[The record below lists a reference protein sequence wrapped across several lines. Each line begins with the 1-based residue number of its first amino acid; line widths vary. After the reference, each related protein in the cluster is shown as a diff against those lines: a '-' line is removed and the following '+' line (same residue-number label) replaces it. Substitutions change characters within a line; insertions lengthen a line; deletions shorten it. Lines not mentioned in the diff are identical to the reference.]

1 MKTKIIAA
9 LTACLALTA
18 CGSSGSQNE
27 PVSPSSE
34 TTAEAVAAANVW
46 NIEYFVDDFGRATD
60 EPYVI
65 GSFSGTFSNSA
76 ATNEKLTGYIYVER
90 YDDGDSVVE
99 GVSLDLRE
107 YGSYQVKNI
116 ISKDKYYTV
125 QILED
130 NENVISE
137 RAVMKSE
144 GNALC
149 IWKDTSNVVVEAMKN
164 NSKLTF
170 RVDEEDGMDSYL
182 FTVDCKGFSE
192 MYNSTEWK
200 V

>member
-1 MKTKIIAA
+1 MKIKAIAL
-9 LTACLALTA
+9 LTACLAMTA
-18 CGSSGSQNE
+18 CGSSNSSAD
-27 PVSPSSE
+27 PVSSSPE
-34 TTAEAVAAANVW
+34 TTAETVAAANAW
-46 NIEYFVDDFGRATD
+46 SIEYFVDDFGRATD

-65 GSFSGTFSNSA
+65 GSFNGTFSNSA

-90 YDDGDSVVE
+90 YNEGDNVVE
-99 GVSLDLRE
+99 GVSFDLRE

-116 ISKDKYYTV
+116 ISKDKYFAV
-125 QILED
+125 QILEE

-149 IWKDTSNVVVEAMKN
+149 IWKNTSNIVVDAMKN

-170 RVDEEDGMDSYL
+170 RIDAEDGMDSYL
-182 FTVDCKGFSE
+182 FTVDCSGFSE
-192 MYNSTEWK
+192 MYSSAEWK
-200 V
+200 L

>member
-1 MKTKIIAA
+1 MKSKIIAL
-9 LTACLALTA
+9 LTACIALTA
-18 CGSSGSQNE
+18 CGSSNSSTETVNAN
-27 PVSPSSE
+27 SE
-34 TTAEAVAAANVW
+34 TTAETVAAVNAW
-46 NIEYFVDDFGRATD
+46 SIEYFVDDFGRATD

-65 GSFSGTFSNSA
+65 GSFSGAFSNSA

-90 YDDGDSVVE
+90 YKDGDDIIE
-99 GVSLDLRE
+99 GVSFDLRE

-116 ISKDKYYTV
+116 LSKDKYYTV

-144 GNALC
+144 GDALC
-149 IWKDTSNVVVEAMKN
+149 IWKNTSNTVVDAMKN
-164 NSKLTF
+164 NCS
-170 RVDEEDGMDSYL
+170 
-182 FTVDCKGFSE
+182 GFSE
-192 MYNSTEWK
+192 MYSSAEWN

>member
-1 MKTKIIAA
+1 MKTKVISI

-27 PVSPSSE
+27 PVSLSSE
-34 TTAEAVAAANVW
+34 TTTEEVADANAW
-46 NIEYFVDDFGRATD
+46 SIEYFVDDFGRATD

-90 YDDGDSVVE
+90 YNDGDNVVE
-99 GVSLDLRE
+99 GVSFDLRE

-149 IWKDTSNVVVEAMKN
+149 IWKNNSNIVVEAMKN

-170 RVDEEDGMDSYL
+170 RIDAEDGMDSYL
-182 FTVDCKGFSE
+182 FTVGCSGFSE
-192 MYNSTEWK
+192 MYSSAEWK
-200 V
+200 I

>member
-1 MKTKIIAA
+1 MKTKVISI

-27 PVSPSSE
+27 PVNLSSE
-34 TTAEAVAAANVW
+34 TTTEAVAAANAW
-46 NIEYFVDDFGRATD
+46 SIEYFVDDFGRATD

-65 GSFSGTFSNSA
+65 GSFSGTFCNSA
-76 ATNEKLTGYIYVER
+76 ATNEELTGYIYVER
-90 YDDGDSVVE
+90 YNDGDNVIE
-99 GVSLDLRE
+99 GVSFDLRE

-170 RVDEEDGMDSYL
+170 RIDEEDGMDSYL
-182 FTVDCKGFSE
+182 FTVDCSGFVEIYS
-192 MYNSTEWK
+192 SAEWK
-200 V
+200 A

>member
-1 MKTKIIAA
+1 MKAKVISI

-46 NIEYFVDDFGRATD
+46 SIEYFVDDFGRATD

-65 GSFSGTFSNSA
+65 GGFSGTFSNSA
-76 ATNEKLTGYIYVER
+76 ATNERLAGYIYVER
-90 YDDGDSVVE
+90 YNDGDNVIE
-99 GVSLDLRE
+99 GVSFDLRE

-137 RAVMKSE
+137 RAIMKSE

-149 IWKDTSNVVVEAMKN
+149 IWKDTSNVVVEAIKN

-170 RVDEEDGMDSYL
+170 RIDEEDGMDSYL
-182 FTVDCKGFSE
+182 FTVDCSGFAE
-192 MYNSTEWK
+192 MYNSAEWK
-200 V
+200 A

>member
-1 MKTKIIAA
+1 MKAKAIAL

-18 CGSSGSQNE
+18 CGSSNSSAE
-27 PVSPSSE
+27 PVSSSSE
-34 TTAEAVAAANVW
+34 TTAETVAANSTW
-46 NIEYFVDDFGRATD
+46 SIEYFVDDFGRATD

-76 ATNEKLTGYIYVER
+76 ATNSELTGYVYVER
-90 YDDGDSVVE
+90 YNDGDNVIE
-99 GVSLDLRE
+99 GVSFDLRE

-137 RAVMKSE
+137 RAIMKSE

-149 IWKDTSNVVVEAMKN
+149 IWKDNSNVVVEAIKN

-170 RVDEEDGMDSYL
+170 RIDEEDGMDSYL
-182 FTVDCKGFSE
+182 FTVDCSGFAE
-192 MYNSTEWK
+192 MYNSAEWK
-200 V
+200 A

>member
-1 MKTKIIAA
+1 MKAKIIA
-9 LTACLALTA
+9 LLIACLALTA
-18 CGSSGSQNE
+18 CGSSNGSSE
-27 PVSPSSE
+27 PVSSSSE
-34 TTAEAVAAANVW
+34 ATAETVAAANTW
-46 NIEYFVDDFGRATD
+46 SIEYFVDDFGRATD

-76 ATNEKLTGYIYVER
+76 ATNEKLTGYIYVEK
-90 YDDGDSVVE
+90 YNDGENIIE
-99 GVSLDLRE
+99 GVSFDLRE

-149 IWKDTSNVVVEAMKN
+149 IWKNNSNIVVEAMKS

-170 RVDEEDGMDSYL
+170 RIDAEDGMDSYL
-182 FTVDCKGFSE
+182 FAVDCSGFSE
-192 MYNSTEWK
+192 MYSSAEWN

>member
-1 MKTKIIAA
+1 MKTKIIAL

-18 CGSSGSQNE
+18 CGNSNSSAE
-27 PVSPSSE
+27 PVNSESE
-34 TTAEAVAAANVW
+34 TTVEEIATANAW
-46 NIEYFVDDFGRATD
+46 SIEYFVDDFGRATD

-90 YDDGDSVVE
+90 YNDGNDIIE
-99 GVSLDLRE
+99 GVSFDLRE

-125 QILED
+125 QILEE

-137 RAVMKSE
+137 RAVMRSE

-149 IWKDTSNVVVEAMKN
+149 IWKNTSNVVVDAMKN
-164 NSKLTF
+164 NNKLTF
-170 RVDEEDGMDSYL
+170 RIDAEDGMDSYL
-182 FTVDCKGFSE
+182 FIVDCSGFSE
-192 MYNSTEWK
+192 MYSSAEWK
-200 V
+200 E